1 MSAVAI
7 TFGAERPVQESAS
20 VQLSDSTP
28 WVNGGVEVA
37 PIAQKSADL
46 NESCLCYQA
55 ACEAELVSAAK
66 NGDQPAFVELCRRYG
81 PSLKGKIRRI
91 VRNREDT
98 EDILQDTLISAYK
111 NLAGFRSKSSFHTWI
126 TTIAT
131 NNSLM
136 LLRRLRNRSETC
148 FGLITVD
155 GKELET
161 LELSD
166 PWPNPEQ
173 LCAKREASHRLAHAV
188 RILPPGFRVLVERYH
203 HDEDR
208 LVDAANSIGITVAA
222 AKSRLLRARNVLRR
236 HLKSEMNR

>member
-7 TFGAERPVQESAS
+7 SFGAGLPVQESGS
-20 VQLSDSTP
+20 VQLNDSAP
-28 WVNGGVEVA
+28 WVNVDIEVA
-37 PIAQKSADL
+37 PIAQKSGEM
-46 NESCLCYQA
+46 NECCLCNQA
-55 ACEAELVSAAK
+55 ACEAQLVSAAK
-66 NGDQPAFVELCRRYG
+66 NGDQTAFVELCRRYG
-81 PSLKGKIRRI
+81 PSLKRRIRRI
-91 VRNREDT
+91 VRNREDA

-111 NLAGFRSKSSFHTWI
+111 HLAGFRSKSSFHTWI

-136 LLRRLRNRSETC
+136 LLRKRRNRSETC
-148 FGLITVD
+148 FGLITDD

-173 LCAKREASHRLAHAV
+173 VCAKREASHRLAQAV

-222 AKSRLLRARNVLRR
+222 AKSRLMRARNVLRR
-236 HLKSEMNR
+236 HLKNDNTR

>member
-7 TFGAERPVQESAS
+7 SFGAERPVQESAS
-20 VQLSDSTP
+20 VQLNGSAS
-28 WVNGGVEVA
+28 WVNVDVPVA
-37 PIAQKSADL
+37 PVAQISGEMS
-46 NESCLCYQA
+46 ESGARYQVA
-55 ACEAELVSAAK
+55 GEAQLVSAAK

-81 PSLKGKIRRI
+81 PSLKRKIRRI
-91 VRNREDT
+91 VRNREDA

-111 NLAGFRSKSSFHTWI
+111 NLAGFRSRSSFHTWI

-136 LLRRLRNRSETC
+136 LLRKRRIRSETC
-148 FGLITVD
+148 FGLITSD
-155 GKELET
+155 GKEFET
-161 LELSD
+161 LALSD

-173 LCAKREASHRLAHAV
+173 LYAKRQGSQRLAQAV

-236 HLKSEMNR
+236 HLKNDNS

>member
-7 TFGAERPVQESAS
+7 SFGAELPARNGFSPVERLRTLGQCGYGGRSDRPGNPVS
-20 VQLSDSTP
+20 VIRLP
-28 WVNGGVEVA
+28 A
-37 PIAQKSADL
+37 KL
-46 NESCLCYQA
+46 
-55 ACEAELVSAAK
+55 ELVSAAK

-81 PSLKGKIRRI
+81 PSLKRKIRRI
-91 VRNREDT
+91 VRNREDA

-111 NLAGFRSKSSFHTWI
+111 NLPGFRSKSSFHTWI
-126 TTIAT
+126 TTIAI
-131 NNSLM
+131 NNSFM
-136 LLRRLRNRSETC
+136 LLRKRRTRSETA
-148 FGLITVD
+148 FGLITNE
-155 GKELET
+155 GKEFET

-173 LCAKREASHRLAHAV
+173 LCAKRQASHRLAQAV
-188 RILPPGFRVLVERYH
+188 RMLPPGFRVLVERYH
-203 HDEDR
+203 HDEVR